1 MKLNMLI
8 LFTLLIALP
17 KSSPTNLDPFKYACK
32 PGSPEE
38 CKKASFVPGHTLL
51 GQGLDIVTMKK
62 TGAFLLDMQ
71 IYQMANKTCTLCENP
86 YNKKILEKL
95 PISMVD
101 WTPQAACTRNI
112 ESSLMNSKVSLAN
125 KEASNVQNDW
135 KVGLDIP
142 IKTVTV
148 HTALAGS
155 HSKLAEFAQSKTI
168 TDQYSFLSHELSCAF
183 YRFRLSFEPPLT
195 EDFTKSLQQLPNN
208 YKYNKEEYR
217 KLIAKYGTHYI
228 VQAMVGGKVSEVT
241 ALRTCQVAMEGMTLD
256 AVKDCLGVEAK
267 ISAGFPIIS
276 PSISSEFRRCK
287 EIAKTSKRGD
297 NFHSTFNERIWE
309 VKGGKVTFDLL
320 NTEGG
325 KGSREFEE
333 WMKSL
338 KTDPDVLTY
347 SVEPIHE
354 LVRVNGP
361 KKENLRIA
369 VSEYIK
375 ENALTKKCFCP
386 RYSPPSQGP
395 DCSCTCPLTKYMNSD
410 CCPTNQ
416 GMAKVSLKIQR
427 AQWLPGE
434 FLSAADGYAIF
445 MYDGKEV
452 RTPTVWNNN
461 NPIWNSEFEFDL
473 VQLSQSKMYTIE
485 VWDRNIIF
493 SDRFLGRCNKLLKSG
508 ILEDTCYL
516 GHGSITYTITANCVP
531 HLQGLYCQDYS
542 PVPPKQNP

>member
-1 MKLNMLI
+1 MLI

-309 VKGGKVTFDLL
+309 
-320 NTEGG
+320 GG

>member
-17 KSSPTNLDPFKYACK
+17 KSSSTNLDPFKYACQT
-32 PGSPEE
+32 GSPEE

-62 TGAFLLDMQ
+62 TGAFLVDMQ
-71 IYQMANKTCTLCENP
+71 TYQMPNNTCTLCENP

-95 PISMVD
+95 PISMLD
-101 WTPQAACTRNI
+101 WTPQSSCIRNI
-112 ESSLMNSKVSLAN
+112 DSSLMRSKVSLAN

-142 IKTVTV
+142 INIAKL

-155 HSKLAEFAQSKTI
+155 HSRLAEFAERKTI

-183 YRFRLSFEPPLT
+183 YRFRLSLDPPPT
-195 EDFTKSLQQLPNN
+195 QDFTKSLQQLPDL
-208 YKYNKEEYR
+208 YNEKTKEEYR

-228 VQAMVGGKVSEVT
+228 EKAEVGGKASELT

-256 AVKDCLGVEAK
+256 EVKDCLAVEAK
-267 ISAGFPIIS
+267 VCVGLETNDISINSKI
-276 PSISSEFRRCK
+276 ERCK
-287 EIAKTSKRGD
+287 EIARTSKRGD
-297 NFHSTFNERIWE
+297 KFHTTFNERTWE
-309 VKGGKVTFDLL
+309 VKGGKIKYDLL

-325 KGSREFEE
+325 KKEFDK
-333 WMKSL
+333 WMESL
-338 KTDPDVLTY
+338 KTDPDLLTY
-347 SVEPIHE
+347 SVEPIHN

-361 KKENLRIA
+361 KKGNLRIA

-375 ENALTKKCFCP
+375 ENAVINTCSC
-386 RYSPPSQGP
+386 PSQGP
-395 DCSCTCPLTKYMNSD
+395 DCSCTCPFNKYMNSD

-416 GMAKVSLKIQR
+416 GMAKVSLKIQS
-427 AQWLPGE
+427 ASDLPGNI
-434 FLSAADGYAIF
+434 LSKPDGYVKFI
-445 MYDGKEV
+445 YDGKEV
-452 RTPTVWNNN
+452 QTQTVRKDNS
-461 NPIWNSEFEFDL
+461 PIWNSEFNLDFVLGEF
-473 VQLSQSKMYTIE
+473 KKYTIE
-485 VWDRNIIF
+485 VWDWNKKF
-493 SDRFLGRCNKLLKSG
+493 PDRFLGSCKELLTSG

-516 GHGSITYTITANCVP
+516 PHGSVTYTITANCIP

-542 PVPPKQNP
+542 PVPPK

>member
-17 KSSPTNLDPFKYACK
+17 KSSSTNLDPFKYACQI
-32 PGSPEE
+32 GSPEE

-51 GQGLDIVTMKK
+51 GQGLDIVTMEK
-62 TGAFLLDMQ
+62 TGASLVDMQ

-86 YNKKILEKL
+86 YNGKILEKL

-112 ESSLMNSKVSLAN
+112 DSSLMRSKVSLAN
-125 KEASNVQNDW
+125 KEASNIQNNW
-135 KVGLDIP
+135 TLGLDIP
-142 IKTVTV
+142 IKTVTP
-148 HTALAGS
+148 HTTLAGS
-155 HSKLAEFAQSKTI
+155 HSRLAEFAQSKTI

-183 YRFRLSFEPPLT
+183 YRFRLSYDPQPT
-195 EDFTKSLQQLPNN
+195 QDFTKSLQQLPEC
-208 YKYNKEEYR
+208 YNEKTKEEYR

-228 VQAMVGGKVSEVT
+228 EKAEVGGKVSEVT

-256 AVKDCLGVEAK
+256 EVKDCLSVEAK
-267 ISAGFPIIS
+267 ISAGFSIS
-276 PSISSEFRRCK
+276 DPSISSEFRRCK

-297 NFHSTFNERIWE
+297 NFHSTFNERTWE

-325 KGSREFEE
+325 KGSRVFKK
-333 WMKSL
+333 WMESL

-347 SVEPIHE
+347 SVEPIHNV
-354 LVRVNGP
+354 VRDNGP
-361 KKENLRIA
+361 KKENLRTA

-375 ENALTKKCFCP
+375 ENALTKKCSCP

-416 GMAKVSLKIQR
+416 GMAKLILIIQS
-427 AQWLPGE
+427 AKDLYGDV
-434 FLSAADGYAIF
+434 LSKADGYVKF
-445 MYDGKEV
+445 MYDDKEV
-452 RTPTVWNNN
+452 QTPTVWDNS
-461 NPIWNSEFEFDL
+461 NPIWDIEFDL
-473 VQLSQSKMYTIE
+473 DFVQLGDSKKYTIE
-485 VWDRNIIF
+485 VWDKNTVF
-493 SDRFLGRCNKLLKSG
+493 PDQFLGRCELILMSG
-508 ILEDTCYL
+508 TTKKTCYL
-516 GHGSITYTITANCVP
+516 PHGSVTYTITANCIL

-542 PVPPKQNP
+542 PVPPK